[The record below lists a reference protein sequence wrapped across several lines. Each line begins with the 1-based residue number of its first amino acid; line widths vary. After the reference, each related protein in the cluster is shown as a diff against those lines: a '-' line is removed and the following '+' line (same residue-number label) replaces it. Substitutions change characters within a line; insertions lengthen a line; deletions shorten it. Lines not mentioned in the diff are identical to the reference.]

1 MSQPAPAATGLARIP
16 PSAALRRKVM
26 IASAIGTTVE
36 WYDFLLYGTAA
47 ALVFNRVFFPNSDPL
62 TGTMF
67 AFSTYAVG
75 FMARPIGGIVF
86 GHFGDRI
93 GRKKLLI
100 ISLLLMGTATFL
112 IGLLPTFSQVGVL
125 APTLLVMLRLVQGF
139 GLGGQ
144 WGGAILMSAEF
155 GEAKR
160 RGLWT
165 GITQAG
171 GGLGNF
177 LATGVLAVL
186 AATLSQADFL
196 AWGWRIPFLLSAVL
210 IGIGLWARM
219 SLVESPVFEEALEKA
234 EDGPHAAPVLETLR
248 TMPWR
253 VVLGGGL
260 KLGENISFYLMTAF
274 AITYVTEM
282 LHLSRSVALNGVL
295 AGSLV
300 ATLSMPLWA
309 ALSDRIGR
317 KPVYGFGAAGL
328 IVWAFAFF
336 PLLDTGSPSLIVVAV
351 VVGLLVHSAMN
362 GPQGAMISEL
372 FPTRIRYSGAS
383 LCYQVTSIV
392 GGSWAP
398 IISLALFKQFHSTLP
413 ISLYLAGAC
422 AVSLIAT
429 ILARETKGLTFAEID
444 AAAYLPHRGS
454 DGGRGR

>member
-1 MSQPAPAATGLARIP
+1 VSAAVPARAP
-16 PSAALRRKVM
+16 PSAALRRRVM

-47 ALVFNRVFFPNSDPL
+47 ALVFNKVFFPNSEPL

-67 AFSTYAVG
+67 AFATYGVG
-75 FMARPIGGIVF
+75 FLARPIGGIVF

-93 GRKKLLI
+93 GRKRLLI

-112 IGLLPTFSQVGVL
+112 IGLLPTFNQVGVL
-125 APTLLVMLRLVQGF
+125 APTLLVILRLAQGF

-155 GEAKR
+155 GDAKR

-165 GITQAG
+165 GVTQAG

-186 AATLSQADFL
+186 AATLSPTDFL

-219 SLVESPVFEEALEKA
+219 SLVESPIFEEAVETA
-234 EDGPHAAPVLETLR
+234 DGGAHAAPVLETLR
-248 TMPWR
+248 TLPWR

-282 LHLSRSVALNGVL
+282 AHVSRSVALNGVL
-295 AGSLV
+295 AGSLA

-317 KPVYGFGAAGL
+317 KPVYAFGAGGL
-328 IVWAFAFF
+328 IVWAFAFY
-336 PLLDTGSPSLIVVAV
+336 PLLDTRSPTLIVVAV
-351 VVGLLVHSAMN
+351 VVGLLIHSAMN

-372 FPTRIRYSGAS
+372 FPTRVRYSGAS
-383 LCYQVTSIV
+383 LCYQVTSII

-398 IISLALFKQFHSTLP
+398 IVSLALFKHFHSSLP

-422 AVSLIAT
+422 AVSLIAA
-429 ILARETKGLTFAEID
+429 ILARETKGLTFAQID
-444 AAAYLPHRGS
+444 AQELPPPSR
-454 DGGRGR
+454 

>member
-1 MSQPAPAATGLARIP
+1 MTSSAAAHAEPAARIP
-16 PSAALRRKVM
+16 PSAALRRRVM

-47 ALVFNRVFFPNSDPL
+47 ALVFNKVFFPRSDPL

-75 FMARPIGGIVF
+75 FMARPIGGIIF

-93 GRKKLLI
+93 GRKRLLI

-112 IGLLPTFSQVGVL
+112 IGLLPTFDQVGVL
-125 APTLLVMLRLVQGF
+125 APVLLVTLRLVQGF

-165 GITQAG
+165 GLTQAG

-177 LATGVLAVL
+177 LATAVLAL
-186 AATLSQADFL
+186 MAATLSQADFL
-196 AWGWRIPFLLSAVL
+196 AWGWRIPFLVSFVL

-219 SLVESPVFEEALEKA
+219 SLVESPVFEEAVEKA
-234 EDGPHAAPVLETLR
+234 EEGVHAAPVLETLR
-248 TMPWR
+248 RMPGR
-253 VVLGGGL
+253 VVLGGAL
-260 KLGENISFYLMTAF
+260 KFGENISFYLMTAF

-295 AGSLV
+295 VGALA
-300 ATLSMPLWA
+300 ATVSMPLWA
-309 ALSDRIGR
+309 LLSDRIGR
-317 KPVYGFGAAGL
+317 RPVYAFGAGGL
-328 IVWAFAFF
+328 VVWAFAFY
-336 PLLDTGSPSLIVVAV
+336 PLLDTRSPGLIMVAI

-362 GPQGAMISEL
+362 GPQGAVIAEL

-392 GGSWAP
+392 AGSWAP
-398 IISLALFKQFHSTLP
+398 IISLALYKQFHSTAP
-413 ISLYLAGAC
+413 ISAYLAGAC
-422 AVSLIAT
+422 AISFVAT
-429 ILARETKGLTFAEID
+429 LLARETKGLTWAQID
-444 AAAYLPHRGS
+444 ARP
-454 DGGRGR
+454 

>member
-1 MSQPAPAATGLARIP
+1 MTATVAASAQPIARIP
-16 PSAALRRKVM
+16 PSAALRRRVM

-47 ALVFNRVFFPNSDPL
+47 ALVFNKVFFPNSDPL

-75 FMARPIGGIVF
+75 FMARPFGGIIF

-93 GRKKLLI
+93 GRKRLLI
-100 ISLLLMGTATFL
+100 ISLILMGTATFL
-112 IGLLPTFSQVGVL
+112 IGLLPTFNQVGVL
-125 APTLLVMLRLVQGF
+125 APTLLVILRLVQGF

-155 GEAKR
+155 GEAKH

-177 LATGVLAVL
+177 LATAVLAVM
-186 AATLSQADFL
+186 AATLNPDDFL
-196 AWGWRIPFLLSAVL
+196 AWGWRIPFLLSFVL

-219 SLVESPVFEEALEKA
+219 SLVESPVFEEAVETA
-234 EDGPHAAPVLETLR
+234 ADGAHAAPVLEVLR
-248 TMPWR
+248 RMPGR
-253 VVLGGGL
+253 VVLGGAL
-260 KLGENISFYLMTAF
+260 KFGENISFYLMTAF

-295 AGSLV
+295 AGALV
-300 ATLSMPLWA
+300 ATVSMPLWA
-309 ALSDRIGR
+309 LLSDRIGR
-317 KPVYGFGAAGL
+317 RPVYAFGAGGL
-328 IVWAFAFF
+328 VIWAFAFY
-336 PLLDTGSPSLIVVAV
+336 PLLDTKSPGLIMGAI

-362 GPQGAMISEL
+362 GPQGAVISEL
-372 FPTRIRYSGAS
+372 FPTRVRYSGAS

-413 ISLYLAGAC
+413 IALYLAGAC
-422 AVSLIAT
+422 AISLIAT

-444 AAAYLPHRGS
+444 AEAR
-454 DGGRGR
+454 